1 MYIFVVF
8 RISQFSLVSVLSTE
22 SGNPK
27 KDKQYSISDWV
38 QEENENSP
46 PGNVSSSSTAINL
59 TKRGQQP

>member
-22 SGNPK
+22 PGSQK

-46 PGNVSSSSTAINL
+46 PGNVSSSYTPINL
-59 TKRGQQP
+59 T